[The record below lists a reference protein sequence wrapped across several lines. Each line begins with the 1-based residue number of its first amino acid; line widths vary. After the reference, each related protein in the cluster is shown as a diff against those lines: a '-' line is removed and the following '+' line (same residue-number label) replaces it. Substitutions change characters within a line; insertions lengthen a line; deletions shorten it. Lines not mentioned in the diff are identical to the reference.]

1 VSGSDPAN
9 VAVGLTL
16 FRPSPAQVEAACRLA
31 AASAGPVLAFNNGGL
46 PAGAAEIL
54 ERSGIRL
61 LSVGRNVGIA
71 AALNA
76 LAEAAAHLGAR
87 RLLLL
92 DQDAGPQGEML
103 RALLA
108 AADRLAGS
116 SPPPAVIG
124 PRPLAG
130 PGHKAPAYPVR
141 AGTASRDGLVPV
153 DFLATSGSLLDL
165 AAFAQVGP
173 FRADYFIDAVDLE
186 WCFRV
191 WARGYSCWMTPE
203 AGLAHHVGSGTIRGP
218 FGLAMP
224 RQPLFRMATYLRNS
238 VYGLRLSHLPLAW
251 KLRQGG
257 YLPVQVLLYWRDAG
271 FRPRVLLRLLAALR
285 DGLTGRLGPPRDLP

>member
-1 VSGSDPAN
+1 MSGSDPAS

-16 FRPSPAQVEAACRLA
+16 FRPSPAQVEAVCRLA
-31 AASAGPVLAFNNGGL
+31 AASPGPVLAFDNGGL
-46 PAGAAEIL
+46 PAGAAEAL
-54 ERSGIRL
+54 ERAGIRL
-61 LSVGRNVGIA
+61 LSAGRNLGIA

-76 LAEAAAHLGAR
+76 LAETATGLGAR
-87 RLLLL
+87 RILLL

-108 AADRLAGS
+108 AADRLDGA
-116 SPPPAVIG
+116 SPPLAVIG

-130 PGHKAPAYPVR
+130 AGHKAPAYPVH
-141 AGTASRDGLVPV
+141 AGKAPRDGLVPV
-153 DFLATSGSLLDL
+153 DFLATSGSLVDL
-165 AAFAQVGP
+165 AAFARIGP

-186 WCFRV
+186 WCFRA
-191 WARGYSCWMTPE
+191 WARGYSCWMAPE

-238 VYGLRLSHLPLAW
+238 AYGLRLPHLPAGW
-251 KLRQGG
+251 KLRQGL

-271 FRPRVLLRLLAALR
+271 YRPRVLSRLLAALR
-285 DGLTGRLGPPRDLP
+285 DGLMGRLGPPRDLP